1 MLLILFLPLL
11 CCQFFL
17 LALFLPY
24 TNQPNCY
31 FENGEDDALFIEC
44 GYKNKRKAVKKAKEL
59 MNQAKSSH
67 LYIDEDIRNKRNP
80 FKNNNW
86 VESEPSIALIENSL
100 TASPTLSRLNAPLSA
115 PFSKILKISSAEK
128 PILAN

>member
-1 MLLILFLPLL
+1 MVIYIVYQKFY
-11 CCQFFL
+11 
-17 LALFLPY
+17 AD
-24 TNQPNCY
+24 

-80 FKNNNW
+80 
-86 VESEPSIALIENSL
+86 
-100 TASPTLSRLNAPLSA
+100 
-115 PFSKILKISSAEK
+115 LKITIGLICIRKKQSKKKE
-128 PILAN
+128 LAA